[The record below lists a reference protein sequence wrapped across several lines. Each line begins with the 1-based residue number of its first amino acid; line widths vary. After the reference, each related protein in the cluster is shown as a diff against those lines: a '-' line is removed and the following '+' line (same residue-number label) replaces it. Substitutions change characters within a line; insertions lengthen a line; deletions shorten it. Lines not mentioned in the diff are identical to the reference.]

1 MARWRSFA
9 MTVPLFRCCFDR
21 HRQWLGARPAMLG
34 DVEQHLFR
42 AVEFLLEIAGLMALL
57 ALIDVV
63 LGAEALELLREF
75 VDVLDQHAEMVQP
88 TVIHALAALVA
99 LEFLDSPKGKRG

>member
-63 LGAEALELLREF
+63 LGAEHYIDQGQQGHQAGYFEQKFYGPEK
-75 VDVLDQHAEMVQP
+75 VLFDIAE
-88 TVIHALAALVA
+88 H
-99 LEFLDSPKGKRG
+99 GW